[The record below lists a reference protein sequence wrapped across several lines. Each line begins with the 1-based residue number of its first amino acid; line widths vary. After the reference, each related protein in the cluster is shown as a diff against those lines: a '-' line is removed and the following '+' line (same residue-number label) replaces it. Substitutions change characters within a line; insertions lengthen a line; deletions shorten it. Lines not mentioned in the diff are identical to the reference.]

1 MWATRRISIR
11 LTLFLALA
19 MSGLLTFLQ
28 PVLASADDLCIVQPN
43 PLSGLGCDLGQ
54 GVGSV
59 VGGFAQSAA
68 DQAERA
74 LTKWVVDTAVW
85 LLQQLANVVF
95 NTSSPVLSVDWFRA
109 HYADM
114 IAVAWVVAPVFL
126 LLGIVQAVLRADL
139 GLLGRILAQFLVVA
153 IMTTG
158 AVAVAQ
164 LLIGTVDQLSSF
176 VSRNSSADLHNFLTS
191 FMTGPMIAAT
201 SAGPGQPVVP
211 LAFAFLAGV
220 LTILGAVLIWLELL
234 ARTLVIYAA
243 LLFFPVLL
251 AAALWPRASGMVQI
265 LAEVLVAVIVSKFI
279 IVVIVAAG
287 VAALTATGSQNAG
300 PSLLVGAGLLLVAAW
315 APWKFYRLMPTLEA
329 AMVHQVGRPLHQ
341 GWQRAGVHG
350 QRTAR
355 NAWRSNR
362 TGSLPVAGKQ
372 RRTPTPTPSPVRS
385 AGTAAAATATA
396 GVAVAT
402 HAASRV
408 RERVANVGGFTGD
421 WLRQPVA
428 GAGHLLVPDPGR
440 VRNPRPSG
448 ARPAGG
454 GTSGG

>member
-1 MWATRRISIR
+1 VWASTRP
-11 LTLFLALA
+11 LTLATLAATSMAALLPRAA
-19 MSGLLTFLQ
+19 MAQELCSGQADPISGLDCGVAQ
-28 PVLASADDLCIVQPN
+28 GISNVLGPI
-43 PLSGLGCDLGQ
+43 
-54 GVGSV
+54 
-59 VGGFAQSAA
+59 AQSAA

-95 NTSSPVLSVDWFRA
+95 NTNSPVLSVDWFRT

-164 LLIGTVDQLSSF
+164 LLIGTVDQLSGF
-176 VSRNSSADLHNFLTS
+176 VSRNSSGDLHTFLTS
-191 FMTGPMIAAT
+191 YMTGPMIAAT

-341 GWQRAGVHG
+341 GWQQARVHG
-350 QRTAR
+350 QRTADR
-355 NAWRSNR
+355 TLRSSAT
-362 TGSLPVAGKQ
+362 TGSGKLPVAGQ
-372 RRTPTPTPSPVRS
+372 RRPTPTPSPVRS
-385 AGTAAAATATA
+385 AGTAAGSAATA

-408 RERVANVGGFTGD
+408 RERVANVGGFSGD
-421 WLRQPVA
+421 LLRQPVA

-440 VRNPRPSG
+440 VRNPRSS
-448 ARPAGG
+448 GG
-454 GTSGG
+454 GASGG